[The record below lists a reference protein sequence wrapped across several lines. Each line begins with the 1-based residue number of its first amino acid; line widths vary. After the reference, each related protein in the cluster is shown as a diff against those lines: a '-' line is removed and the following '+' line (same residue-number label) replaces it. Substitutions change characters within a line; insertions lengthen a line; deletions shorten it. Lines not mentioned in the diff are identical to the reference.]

1 MKSANERL
9 SVADKDLD
17 IEKLNDEST
26 YIEMELGLGVLE
38 EQQAGSDE
46 NIDQSCVEPPVEV
59 RSTRSDKSTD
69 KDVLNT
75 LLGRPSKSS
84 RANIVEVSSNLER

>member
-38 EQQAGSDE
+38 EQQADSYE
-46 NIDQSCVEPPVEV
+46 NIDQSSVEPPVGV
-59 RSTRSDKSTD
+59 CSTRSDKSTD
-69 KDVLNT
+69 KDALNT

-84 RANIVEVSSNLER
+84 RANIVEVSPKLER